1 MTGEFELKSGMD
13 SEFEHVRV
21 FADEQG
27 NDEKES
33 V

>member
-1 MTGEFELKSGMD
+1 MTLKFELKNGMD
-13 SEFEHVRV
+13 SEFEDVRV
-21 FADEQG
+21 LVDER